1 MGKFTGTT
9 IILVEKDGKTAIG
22 GDGQVTLGNTI
33 IKASTKKVRKIYN
46 DKVVVG
52 FAGGTADAF
61 SLMER
66 FEKKLNEYRGNIERS
81 AVELAKEW
89 RTDKVLRHLE
99 AMMIVTDGEKSFL
112 ISGLGDVIGP
122 ENGIIA
128 IGSGAPYAQAAAIAL
143 KNNTNMS
150 AKEIVKEA
158 LKIASSI
165 CIYTNNNFV
174 IEEI

>member
-1 MGKFTGTT
+1 MEKFKGTT

-33 IKASTKKVRKIYN
+33 IKATTKKVRRIYN
-46 DKVVVG
+46 DSVVVG

-66 FEKKLNEYRGNIERS
+66 FEKKLNEYRGNIERA

-89 RTDKVLRHLE
+89 RTDKILRHLE
-99 AMMIVTDGEKSFL
+99 AMMIVTDGKKSFL

-143 KNNTNMS
+143 KNNTDMS
-150 AKEIVKEA
+150 AKEVVNEA